1 MIVHHLGIVVD
12 KLDEAIPI
20 FEVWMGARR
29 VGGIVEDEVQ
39 QARIQL
45 FAMNADTLLEVIEPI
60 VRDPAGFHQVGEYH
74 LCYTVPDLDAEM
86 RRLHDL
92 GAVIAHPT
100 TPVPFFDNRRLGFMA
115 TTSGQLLELLEDPH
129 MPVS

>member
-1 MIVHHLGIVVD
+1 MYLHHVGVVVD

-29 VGGIVEDEVQ
+29 VGGVIEDEDQ

-45 FAMNADTLLEVIEPI
+45 FTMGQDSLLEVIEPMT
-60 VRDPAGFHQVGEYH
+60 REASGQHQVGEYH

-92 GAVIAHPT
+92 GAVVTHPIT
-100 TPVPFFDNRRLGFMA
+100 RVPFFNDQRIGFLA
-115 TTSGQLLELLEDPH
+115 TTSGQLLELLEDPTV
-129 MPVS
+129 PVS